1 MSDIRFGT
9 KWVRADYGLI
19 VAPYA
24 IPMPEPQTSF
34 VEIPGRDGALDLSEA
49 FGTVRYA
56 DRVIPLT
63 LYARAPFDAA
73 VSAFAAVAHGRRMN
87 VIFDRDPSY
96 YYDAWVTVEDVER
109 HAGYCELS
117 LKCRAKPYKLEHFE
131 TMLTILPS
139 GSATATLTNT
149 RMPVVPVIASS
160 AEMTL
165 MFTISAISYTV
176 TLSTGTH
183 IIPSLV
189 LMEGDTEIGITGTG
203 SITFTYRKGAL

>member
-9 KWVRADYGLI
+9 KWAHADNGLI

-24 IPMPEPQTSF
+24 IPMPEPQTNF

-63 LYARAPFDAA
+63 LYARAPFDTLIS
-73 VSAFAAVAHGRRMN
+73 VFAADVHGRRMN
-87 VIFDRDPSY
+87 VIFDRDPTY
-96 YYDAWVTVEDVER
+96 YYDARVTVEDVER
-109 HAGYCELS
+109 HAGYYELS
-117 LKCRAKPYKLEHFE
+117 LECRAKPYKLEHFE
-131 TMLTILPS
+131 TTITVLPTGIAS
-139 GSATATLTNT
+139 VTLTNT
-149 RMPVVPVIASS
+149 RMPVVPSITVS

-165 MFTISAISYTV
+165 TYTLNEKEYTV
-176 TLSTGTH
+176 NLAAGSH

-189 LMEGDTEIGITGTG
+189 LLEGDTVIGITGTG
-203 SITFTYRKGAL
+203 RITFTYRKGAL

>member
-9 KWVRADYGLI
+9 KWARADYGLI

-24 IPMPEPQTSF
+24 FPMPEPQANF

-49 FGTVRYA
+49 FGTMRYA
-56 DRVIPLT
+56 DRIIPLT
-63 LYARAPFDAA
+63 LYARAPFDTLI
-73 VSAFAAVAHGRRMN
+73 SAFAADVHGRRMH
-87 VIFDRDPSY
+87 VIFDRDPTF
-96 YYDAWVTVEDVER
+96 YYDARVTVEDVER

-131 TMLTILPS
+131 TAITVLPS
-139 GSATATLTNT
+139 GSATVTLTNS
-149 RMPVVPVIASS
+149 RMPVVPTITTS

-165 MFTISAISYTV
+165 TFTISGKDYTV
-176 TLSTGTH
+176 NLSAGTH
-183 IIPSLV
+183 VVPSLV
-189 LMEGDTEIGITGTG
+189 LMEGDTGIDIAGTG

>member
-1 MSDIRFGT
+1 VSDVRFGT
-9 KWVRADYGLI
+9 KWAHADYGLI

-56 DRVIPLT
+56 DRIISLT
-63 LYARAPFDAA
+63 LYARAPFDAL
-73 VSAFAAVAHGRRMN
+73 VSTFAADVHGRRMN
-87 VIFDRDPSY
+87 VILDRDPTF
-96 YYDAWVTVEDVER
+96 YYDARITVEDVER

-117 LKCRAKPYKLEHFE
+117 LECRARPYKLEHFE
-131 TMLTILPS
+131 TAITVLPS
-139 GSATATLTNT
+139 GSATVTLTNT
-149 RMPVVPVIASS
+149 RMPVVPTITVS

-165 MFTISAISYTV
+165 TFTLLGKDYIV
-176 TLSTGTH
+176 NLSVGTH

-189 LMEGDTEIGITGTG
+189 LLEGDTAIEITGTG
-203 SITFTYRKGAL
+203 RITFTYRKGAL

>member
-9 KWVRADYGLI
+9 KWAHADYGLI

-24 IPMPEPQTSF
+24 IPMPEPQTNF

-49 FGTVRYA
+49 FGTIRYA
-56 DRVIPLT
+56 DRIIPLM

-73 VSAFAAVAHGRRMN
+73 ISAFAADVHGRRMN
-87 VIFDRDPSY
+87 VIFDRDPTY
-96 YYDAWVTVEDVER
+96 YYDARVTVEDVDR

-117 LKCRAKPYKLEHFE
+117 LECRAKPYKLDHFE
-131 TMLTILPS
+131 TTITVLPT
-139 GSATATLTNT
+139 GTASVTLSNT
-149 RMPVVPVIASS
+149 RMPVVPSITVS

-165 MFTISAISYTV
+165 TYTLNEKEYTV
-176 TLSTGTH
+176 NLAAGSH

-189 LMEGDTEIGITGTG
+189 LMEGDTVIGITGTG
-203 SITFTYRKGAL
+203 QITFTYQKGAL

>member
-9 KWVRADYGLI
+9 KWAHADYGLI

-49 FGTVRYA
+49 FGTVRYT
-56 DRVIPLT
+56 DRIIPLT
-63 LYARAPFDAA
+63 LYTRAPFDTLI
-73 VSAFAAVAHGRRMN
+73 STFAADAHGRRMN
-87 VIFDRDPSY
+87 VIFDRDPTY
-96 YYDAWVTVEDVER
+96 YYDARVTLEDVER

-131 TMLTILPS
+131 TAITVLPT
-139 GSATATLTNT
+139 GSATVTLTNT
-149 RMPVVPVIASS
+149 RMPVVPTIAVS

-165 MFTISAISYTV
+165 VFAIAGVSYSISLAAGSHV
-176 TLSTGTH
+176 M
-183 IIPSLV
+183 PSLV
-189 LMEGDTEIGITGTG
+189 LMEGDTEVEITGSG